1 MAKVC
6 TLTGKRVIRGNNVSH
21 AHNKTRRSFEPNL
34 QYVRLYSNALKRYI
48 RLRIATSTIR
58 TLDKKGGLDKFL
70 LTRRAILLGETA
82 RKLKKK
88 IVKANAKQADGN
100 LAEGILPDGKIISP
114 IPNIIQTPTRTAEI
128 SSSNPNAAPTR
139 TVAPVETTAEQG

>member
-1 MAKVC
+1 M
-6 TLTGKRVIRGNNVSH
+6 RGNNVSH

-88 IVKANAKQADGN
+88 IVKANAKQTNGTLADGT
-100 LAEGILPDGKIISP
+100 LADQTLPDGKTISP
-114 IPNIIQTPTRTAEI
+114 IPNLIQTPTKTAEI
-128 SSSNPNAAPTR
+128 PSSEPNAAPTI